1 MKKNLLQ
8 AECGTNAV
16 QVGHGVG
23 LPRCL
28 VQLSSSAPPGRSVHR
43 PRCFGADWRQPP
55 LWNWRTLGFL
65 WDTQVPFGMIW
76 HVPCLPHVFFGNK
89 GGAASDHSVHWGP
102 FASSFPLWRHPNS
115 LHLLPVCSQIWS
127 RRFWTH
133 SFLVSFDTLKRLDRL
148 YQIGR
153 LFHDDMIRYY
163 LDIRIRP
170 RNEAQNY
177 TELRTNWRVKLVHKT
192 VPKLKNSTHHTERQS
207 EQLQYWECDACRR
220 A

>member
-1 MKKNLLQ
+1 MYVICRPLNDSIHTRFQ
-8 AECGTNAV
+8 AV
-16 QVGHGVG
+16 QFFVFPIQGQRSRRFWTHSF
-23 LPRCL
+23 L
-28 VQLSSSAPPGRSVHR
+28 VSSSAPPGRSVHR
-43 PRCFGADWRQPP
+43 PRCFGACQPP
-55 LWNWRTLGFL
+55 LWNWRTLFL

-89 GGAASDHSVHWGP
+89 GGAASDHS
-102 FASSFPLWRHPNS
+102 
-115 LHLLPVCSQIWS
+115 
-127 RRFWTH
+127 
-133 SFLVSFDTLKRLDRL
+133 DRL

-153 LFHDDMIRYY
+153 LFHDDMVRYY